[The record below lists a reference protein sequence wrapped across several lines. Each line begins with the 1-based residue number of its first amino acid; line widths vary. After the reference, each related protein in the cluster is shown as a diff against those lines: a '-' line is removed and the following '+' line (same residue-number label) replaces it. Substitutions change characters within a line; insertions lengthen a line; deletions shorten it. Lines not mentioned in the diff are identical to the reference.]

1 LSHKTQLNSFHSF
14 IDSATKPES
23 WFNFSEIVPVKLG
36 CLLLPFQTFSI
47 ISFFTPSSP
56 ILSSLSSATVKSIN
70 LSDAPMTSAIPDNI
84 FLLLILIVT
93 PSKPSAVKQ
102 CRTIAPVQLLATG
115 IPPHLHHI
123 EKTL

>member
-1 LSHKTQLNSFHSF
+1 LVY
-14 IDSATKPES
+14 
-23 WFNFSEIVPVKLG
+23 FSEIVPVKLNKVAPFV
-36 CLLLPFQTFSI
+36 LPFQPFSI
-47 ISFFTPSSP
+47 ISFSRRRP

-102 CRTIAPVQLLATG
+102 CRTIAPVQLLATR
-115 IPPHLHHI
+115 I
-123 EKTL
+123 